1 MATDKIA
8 IPIIIQRRMSAS
20 FHIKG
25 LVALASHVR
34 RELAARGAG
43 AALRRE
49 VEQTL
54 RKVDEIISSHGV
66 TTRQL
71 PAPSQAALK
80 FLRGINWNQA
90 PANDPAQSLEPR
102 LPQFSFPGVGRLLD
116 RTLDR
121 LSQDLTPEQVASIR
135 TSIER
140 ASRQIERSIQR
151 RGLKA
156 DQLTPTAR
164 QQRGWL
170 ALISRAEQLD
180 AYITA
185 RRMAVHYLDAAR
197 TNRYPPPL
205 LIEFRPINA
214 IFKLQ
219 ASPSGSRLR
228 LATPMVAFNPT
239 QFASL
244 ADLVFGKRRSARQD
258 VLEAMTAE
266 GFQAIRSELESLGGI
281 VETARGQ
288 AYDLRDSF
296 RRVNEKYFGGTMTA
310 ARLTW
315 SRTLTG
321 RKFGH
326 YDWIADMVMV
336 SRTLDDKDVPPMV
349 MDFIMFHE
357 LLHKFHGLHWV
368 NGRGYAHTSEFQ
380 QDERK
385 FQQWEEA
392 ERILQTLARSV

>member
-1 MATDKIA
+1 
-8 IPIIIQRRMSAS
+8 
-20 FHIKG
+20 
-25 LVALASHVR
+25 
-34 RELAARGAG
+34 
-43 AALRRE
+43 
-49 VEQTL
+49 
-54 RKVDEIISSHGV
+54 
-66 TTRQL
+66 
-71 PAPSQAALK
+71 
-80 FLRGINWNQA
+80 
-90 PANDPAQSLEPR
+90 
-102 LPQFSFPGVGRLLD
+102 
-116 RTLDR
+116 
-121 LSQDLTPEQVASIR
+121 
-135 TSIER
+135 
-140 ASRQIERSIQR
+140 
-151 RGLKA
+151 
-156 DQLTPTAR
+156 
-164 QQRGWL
+164 
-170 ALISRAEQLD
+170 
-180 AYITA
+180 
-185 RRMAVHYLDAAR
+185 
-197 TNRYPPPL
+197 
-205 LIEFRPINA
+205 
-214 IFKLQ
+214 
-219 ASPSGSRLR
+219 
-228 LATPMVAFNPT
+228 MVAFNPT

-310 ARLTW
+310 ARLAW

-392 ERILQTLARSV
+392 ERILQTLANSL